1 MQRPIFGAD
10 KQELVRV
17 SHGPVVG
24 SKNNFELQNTVMEV
38 WKGAYFDTYLAAD
51 AESE

>member
-17 SHGPVVG
+17 SHGLAVG
-24 SKNNFELQNTVMEV
+24 SKNNFELQNTDMEMR
-38 WKGAYFDTYLAAD
+38 KGAYYNT
-51 AESE
+51 